1 MKPAAFDY
9 FAPDTVDDVMALL
22 KRHRGGARLLA
33 GGQTLL
39 PMMNF
44 RLATPEVIIDLNRIP
59 ELAFIKVVEGHVHIG
74 AMTRQRALEF
84 SPVVAQELPLLHEA
98 IKLVGHLPTR
108 SRGTIGGSLANADSA
123 AEIPMILQVLEGE
136 VLVRG
141 PNGERTI
148 PAAELV
154 LDAMT
159 TSLADDEMLAEIRFP
174 VMTPEAGFA
183 IEEFSRRH
191 GDFAIAAVAA
201 MLVVRDGRC
210 EKARIATAGVSS
222 FSSRLTEAEEA
233 LEGRV
238 VDTDTIEIA
247 ARAAAEA
254 VEPVSD
260 RNASE
265 EYRRHLTGVLTAR
278 VLKRAI
284 RSAGPSEC

>member
-9 FAPDTVDDVMALL
+9 YAPTTVEDVMVLL
-22 KRHRGGARLLA
+22 KRHGSDARLLA

-44 RLATPEVIIDLNRIP
+44 RLAAPEVIIDLNRIP
-59 ELAFIKVVEGHVHIG
+59 ELAYIEAPEGQVHIG

-84 SPVVAQELPLLHEA
+84 SPIIARDLPLLHQA
-98 IKLVGHLPTR
+98 IKMVGHLPTR
-108 SRGTIGGSLANADSA
+108 SRGTIGGSIANADSA

-159 TSLADDEMLAEIRFP
+159 TCLVEDEMLAEVRIP
-174 VMTPEAGFA
+174 VMPHGARFA
-183 IEEFSRRH
+183 VEEFSRRH
-191 GDFAIAAVAA
+191 GDFAMAAVAA
-201 MLVVRDGRC
+201 MLVMKDGLC
-210 EKARIATAGVSS
+210 EKARIATAGVSP
-222 FSSRLTEAEEA
+222 FSSRLRAAEEA
-233 LEGRV
+233 LEGSRA
-238 VDTDTIEIA
+238 DADAIEKA
-247 ARAAAEA
+247 AGAAAA
-254 VEPVSD
+254 TVGPMSD

-265 EYRRHLTGVLTAR
+265 EYRRHLTKVLTSR
-278 VLKRAI
+278 VLKRAAES
-284 RSAGPSEC
+284 RKPH